1 MKNKTEIVYYK
12 FSKLPKVVKKLNKIR
27 SEKRIDCTH
36 HFNPIKYNGLTNF
49 VNKKRQIFFYV
60 TDTTQFSSSFQKS
73 EVALTQSGFN
83 FSSIIYECDGCNIG
97 YGYPNPKYRLSNSQ
111 LNPLYKHRNDGYIF
125 IHNEEYSEVELL
137 VFPDKKDLIDS
148 IYNHI
153 IDGYFDEQLEYIQG
167 ASKVFY
173 DYIPKTD

>member
-1 MKNKTEIVYYK
+1 MWTRFQIQEENICCHNWETYDATLHP
-12 FSKLPKVVKKLNKIR
+12 S
-27 SEKRIDCTH
+27 D
-36 HFNPIKYNGLTNF
+36 
-49 VNKKRQIFFYV
+49 RQHW
-60 TDTTQFSSSFQKS
+60 DWFQKS

-111 LNPLYKHRNDGYIF
+111 LNPLYKNRNDGYIF

-153 IDGYFDEQLEYIQG
+153 IDGHYDEQLEYIQVG
-167 ASKVFY
+167 AKVFY
-173 DYIPKTD
+173 DYNSTE